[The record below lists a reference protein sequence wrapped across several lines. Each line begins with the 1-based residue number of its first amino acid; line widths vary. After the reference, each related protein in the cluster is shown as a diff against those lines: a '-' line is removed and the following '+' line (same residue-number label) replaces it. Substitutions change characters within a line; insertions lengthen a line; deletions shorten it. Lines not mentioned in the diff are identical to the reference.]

1 MMMTQRRDFLAT
13 TSLALASAALPLGAM
28 AQAFPSKP
36 IRLIVPFPAGGA
48 TDLIARV
55 ISVPLGEALAQ
66 PIILDYKAGADGI
79 IAGEATMKAPP
90 DGYTLLLGSATGFSA
105 APAMHKAVPY
115 DPLSDFT
122 PVARLGTFAFF
133 LFVTQDLPAHSVA
146 ELLAYIRAN
155 PGKVNYGTATGT
167 AIMATAQLAQ
177 LAKLEMVHVPYK
189 GDAPLMTDALAGRLQ
204 LMFGAGGPA
213 IPHVRSGKLRA
224 LATLLPNRSPL
235 LPEVPTMAQ
244 AGIKLSITPWAGLF
258 GPAGLPHDVVD
269 RLGREVAKV
278 LARPDV
284 GEQLGGLAFDPQAS
298 TPDELRAF
306 VREQLDVWKGVAV
319 QANIQ
324 PA

>member
-1 MMMTQRRDFLAT
+1 MTNRRNFLTAVG
-13 TSLALASAALPLGAM
+13 LAM
-28 AQAFPSKP
+28 AVIPPSYAQGQYPSKP

-55 ISVPLGEALAQ
+55 ISVPLGEALGQ

-79 IAGEATMKAPP
+79 IAGEAAMKAPP

-115 DPLSDFT
+115 DPLTDFT
-122 PVARLGTFAFF
+122 PIARLGTFAFF

-146 ELLAYIRAN
+146 ELLAYVRAN
-155 PGKVNYGTATGT
+155 PGKINYGTATGT

-177 LAKLEMVHVPYK
+177 LGKLEMVHVPYK

-213 IPHVRSGKLRA
+213 IPHVHSGKLRA

-258 GPAGLPHDVVD
+258 GPAGLPRDVVD

-284 GEQLGGLAFDPQAS
+284 GEQLGGLAFDPQS
-298 TPDELRAF
+298 SPSEELRAF
-306 VREQLDVWKGVAV
+306 VKEQLGVWKNVAL
-319 QANIQ
+319 AAGIE